1 MLVFKPDYHRFATDV
16 LEPRL
21 QFCHLLYIALGLPT
35 TSCIMAWF
43 TRSSRF
49 ALLAVA
55 LVLSSSFPASAQVT
69 PLRIGTSPSLA
80 NELENA
86 FRPPKRGAPDN
97 RQGGATRGP
106 CFVTQQKLTPLVP
119 VSEAK
124 TATEY
129 PIVSWYMPE
138 MTSNE
143 DDAPA
148 PAIIFTLK
156 DASNP
161 KENKEVYT
169 ATYPL
174 TKSGTGITGTPGI
187 MSLPIA
193 NPYALEVGKKYYWEI
208 RVTCDADS
216 PDRSGDDY
224 AKGEITRVAIDDPT
238 FTQRLQQA
246 TPEER
251 IVLYAKKQLW
261 YEMLSDLVNLRRD
274 RPTDRNLAEAWNTL
288 MNMVE
293 LKLSAK
299 EPLFQDARNTSNY

>member
-1 MLVFKPDYHRFATDV
+1 MYWNLDFSSAIFAYT
-16 LEPRL
+16 
-21 QFCHLLYIALGLPT
+21 ALGLPT

-55 LVLSSSFPASAQVT
+55 LVFSSSFPVSAQVT
-69 PLRIGTSPSLA
+69 PVRISTSPSLA

-86 FRPPKRGAPDN
+86 FRPPRRGAPDN

-106 CFVTQQKLTPLVP
+106 CIVDKRQELTALVP

-124 TATEY
+124 TASEY
-129 PIVSWYMPE
+129 PMVTWYMPE

-161 KENKEVYT
+161 QENKEVYT

-174 TKSGTGITGTPGI
+174 TKAGTGINGTPGI

-193 NPYALEVGKKYYWEI
+193 HPYALEVGKKYYWEL
-208 RVTCDADS
+208 RVTCNADD
-216 PDRSGDDY
+216 PDRSADQY
-224 AKGEITRVAIDDPT
+224 VKGEITRVALNDPT
-238 FTQRLQQA
+238 FTQQLQQA
-246 TPEER
+246 TAEER
-251 IVLYAKKQLW
+251 VVLYAKKQLW

-274 RPTDRNLAEAWNTL
+274 RPTDQNLAEAWNTL
-288 MNMVE
+288 MNMVD
-293 LKLSAK
+293 LKLTAK
-299 EPLFQDARNTSNY
+299 EPLFQDARNISNY

>member
-1 MLVFKPDYHRFATDV
+1 
-16 LEPRL
+16 
-21 QFCHLLYIALGLPT
+21 
-35 TSCIMAWF
+35 MAWF

-55 LVLSSSFPASAQVT
+55 LVLSSSFSVSAQVA
-69 PLRIGTSPSLA
+69 PLRIGASSSLA

-86 FRPPKRGAPDN
+86 FRPPRRGAPDN

-106 CFVTQQKLTPLVP
+106 CFVKQQQLTPLVP

-124 TATEY
+124 TAAEY

-161 KENKEVYT
+161 EENKEVYT

-174 TKSGTGITGTPGI
+174 SKSDKGITGAPGI

-193 NPYALEVGKKYYWEI
+193 HPYALEVGKKYYWEI
-208 RVTCDADS
+208 RVTCDAES
-216 PDRSGDDY
+216 PDRSADDY
-224 AKGEITRVAIDDPT
+224 AKGEITRVAVNDPT
-238 FTQRLQQA
+238 LTQQLQQA
-246 TPEER
+246 TPEQR
-251 IVLYAKKQLW
+251 VVLYAKNQLW
-261 YEMLSDLVNLRRD
+261 YEMLSDLVKLRRD
-274 RPTDRNLAEAWNTL
+274 RPTDKNLAEAWNTL
-288 MNMVE
+288 MNMVD
-293 LKLSAK
+293 LDLSAK
-299 EPLFQDARNTSNY
+299 EPLFQDARNISNY

>member
-1 MLVFKPDYHRFATDV
+1 
-16 LEPRL
+16 
-21 QFCHLLYIALGLPT
+21 
-35 TSCIMAWF
+35 MAWF
-43 TRSSRF
+43 THSSRF

-55 LVLSSSFPASAQVT
+55 LVLSSSFPVSAQVT
-69 PLRIGTSPSLA
+69 PLRISTSPSLA

-106 CFVTQQKLTPLVP
+106 CFVDQRQDLTALVP
-119 VSEAK
+119 GPEAK

-148 PAIIFTLK
+148 PAIIFRLK
-156 DASNP
+156 DASHS
-161 KENKEVYT
+161 EEGKEVYT

-174 TKSGTGITGTPGI
+174 NKSGTGIAGTPGI
-187 MSLPIA
+187 MTLPIA
-193 NPYALEVGKKYYWEI
+193 HPYALEVGKKYYWEL
-208 RVTCDADS
+208 RVTCDIDS
-216 PDRSGDDY
+216 PDRSGDQYD
-224 AKGEITRVAIDDPT
+224 KGEITRVALNDST

-251 IVLYAKKQLW
+251 VVLYAQNQLW